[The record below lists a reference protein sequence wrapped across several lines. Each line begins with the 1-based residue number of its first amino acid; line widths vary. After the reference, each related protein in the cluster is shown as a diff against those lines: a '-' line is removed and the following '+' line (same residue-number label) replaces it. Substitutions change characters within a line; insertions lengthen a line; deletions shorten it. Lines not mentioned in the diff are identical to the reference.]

1 MLSFII
7 IIVILIIIIIVLSI
21 KYNTKKCPIPSQ
33 SQCDDTFPSSQLNF
47 ENCSREFPTTKDQCD
62 KFITRENCGNKYNG
76 PSADNCKNFINKESC
91 DSHITAGNCSKFI
104 TKPNCDK
111 FITEENCKDKYEE
124 PSASSCY
131 KYIDKDTCNFLITK
145 TNCDKFITADNCY
158 DKVPSIG
165 VKPINLAN
173 CDSFITADNC
183 YKKPIGVLPL
193 TVSTCD
199 KYITPESCYDK
210 EFVNYSSIHLGN
222 AVNSSDP
229 FWNKTCDNVCSG
241 VQQKCESGYGG
252 DTPDKRNTTIECNV
266 KKKYMKCL
274 CGPPTTTHSPTT
286 TV

>member
-111 FITEENCKDKYEE
+111 FITEENCKDKYEV
-124 PSASSCY
+124 PSETSCSDFIN
-131 KYIDKDTCNFLITK
+131 KETCNFLITK
-145 TNCDKFITADNCY
+145 PNCDKFITADNCY
-158 DKVPSIG
+158 NKVPSIG

-173 CDSFITADNC
+173 CFA
-183 YKKPIGVLPL
+183 KLG
-193 TVSTCD
+193 STPS
-199 KYITPESCYDK
+199 T
-210 EFVNYSSIHLGN
+210 HWGN
-222 AVNSSDP
+222 ARSSSDP
-229 FWNKTCDNVCSG
+229 FWNKTCTDVCSAEKDE
-241 VQQKCESGYGG
+241 VDTTISKKCIDNSSIGG
-252 DTPDKRNTTIECNV
+252 DSLEDLKDPKNIIDCNV
-266 KKKYMKCL
+266 KKKYMKCI
-274 CGPPTTTHSPTT
+274 CGTPATPTTTA
-286 TV
+286 